1 MDQLQTFLLPLLLL
15 LCPPVSTSKE
25 GGGEA
30 RPHSR
35 AHPTPYLAFLQ
46 GKDDNFCGGF
56 LLAPGW
62 VVTAAHKPLTVIL
75 GAQTLQRREESW
87 QTFEVESYHR
97 HPAFTNPKN
106 GNDILLL
113 KLKGNATTNSHVRP
127 ISIQKSRVRGG
138 AECSVAGWGYGTA
151 TVTFREATVTIITP
165 RDCLSYNPGLP
176 GNVICGHSKTAGVP
190 EKSDTGDPLVC
201 NNKVLGIFSYGQ
213 SNWPDFYTHISPF
226 LPWISRVMKSA

>member
-1 MDQLQTFLLPLLLL
+1 MCQTRALPALLLL
-15 LCPPVSTSKE
+15 LCPVRDGIV
-25 GGGEA
+25 GGHEA
-30 RPHSR
+30 QPHS
-35 AHPTPYLAFLQ
+35 HPYMAFLKVAEL
-46 GKDDNFCGGF
+46 GHCGGF
-56 LLAPGW
+56 LVAPDW
-62 VVTAAHKPLTVIL
+62 VMSAAHCMGHKPLTVIL

-113 KLKGNATTNSHVRP
+113 KVTWLGLLEQQGTDHVRP

-138 AECSVAGWGYGTA
+138 AECSVASWGYGTA

-190 EKSDTGDPLVC
+190 EKV
-201 NNKVLGIFSYGQ
+201 
-213 SNWPDFYTHISPF
+213 
-226 LPWISRVMKSA
+226 SACQGGEWRRLRGRFEPG